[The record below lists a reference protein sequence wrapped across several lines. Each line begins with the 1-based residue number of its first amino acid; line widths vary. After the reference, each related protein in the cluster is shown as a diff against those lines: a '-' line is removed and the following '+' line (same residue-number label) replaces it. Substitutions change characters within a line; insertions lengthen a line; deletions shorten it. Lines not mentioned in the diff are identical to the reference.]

1 MPTLGNV
8 LLSLFI
14 GCWCVAAAGWI
25 YMARFHYSVTFRRV
39 RDEPRKSEYRSKAW
53 RGCAIFVAAWCA
65 AMIVGLV
72 ASFLHAWD

>member
-1 MPTLGNV
+1 MSTLGNV

-25 YMARFHYSVTFRRV
+25 YMARFHYPVTFRWV
-39 RDEPRKSEYRSKAW
+39 QDEPRKSEYRSKAW
-53 RGCAIFVAAWCA
+53 RGGAVFGAGWFM

-72 ASFLHAWD
+72 ASFLHAWP